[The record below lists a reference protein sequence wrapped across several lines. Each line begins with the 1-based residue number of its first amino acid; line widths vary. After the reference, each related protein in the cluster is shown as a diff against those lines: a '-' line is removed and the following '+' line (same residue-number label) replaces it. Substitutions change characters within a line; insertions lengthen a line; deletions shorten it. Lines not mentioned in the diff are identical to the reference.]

1 MSQLIT
7 TYLQDHLAGSTAGIE
22 SFDRVAEGHSDE
34 AVRSVVAALADEIR
48 ADKASLEGIME
59 RIGAKPSTVKNAGA
73 WLGEKAGRLKP
84 NERLAQR
91 RPSAGLA
98 PA

>member
-34 AVRSVVAALADEIR
+34 AVRSVVAALADEIPVRTRPRSR
-48 ADKASLEGIME
+48 ASWSASV
-59 RIGAKPSTVKNAGA
+59 PS
-73 WLGEKAGRLKP
+73 P
-84 NERLAQR
+84 
-91 RPSAGLA
+91 P
-98 PA
+98 P